1 MSTCVLLSGG
11 LDSAVL
17 LHRLLTQGR
26 RILPLYLRGGLRWE
40 RIELYWLRRFLHAVR
55 SPRLLPL
62 TIVDVPLRSI
72 YGAHW
77 SLTGRRIPGARSPDH
92 AVELPGRNLLL
103 VSYAAIVCA
112 QRRVTTIAVGVL
124 KGNPFGDATPRFF
137 ADLAAA
143 LSQALH
149 RSIRILTPLRRLS
162 KAQVIRSTSTVPFH
176 LTFSCLRPRGRR
188 HCGRCNKCAERQRAF
203 RQADIADPTSYARK

>member
-17 LHRLLTQGR
+17 LHRLLTQGQ

-40 RIELYWLRRFLHAVR
+40 RIELYWLRRFLDAVR

-77 SLTGRRIPGARSPDH
+77 SLTGRRIPGATSPDR

-103 VSYAAIVCA
+103 VSHAAIVCVR
-112 QRRVTTIAVGVL
+112 RRVTTIALGIL
-124 KGNPFGDATPRFF
+124 KSNPFSDATPRFI
-137 ADLAAA
+137 AALAST

-149 RSIRILTPLRRLS
+149 QSIGIITPLRRFS
-162 KAQVIRSTSTVPFH
+162 KPQVIRAGRGVPFH
-176 LTFSCLRPRGRR
+176 LTFSCLQPRGCL

-203 RQADIADPTSYARK
+203 RQADVADPTSYAR